1 MKNIKLKDIFVLL
14 IKYMPIIQMVGIL
27 FNNILYYLNKY
38 RIISYCLDFTIGNS
52 IVTIFLLLICS
63 NLFGFCNWHRLI
75 IISNF
80 IVILIANIDATI
92 GIPIT
97 DLELLMLYV
106 IIYLIF
112 LFIIVYKKFCK

>member
-27 FNNILYYLNKY
+27 FNNILYYLDKY

-52 IVTIFLLLICS
+52 IVTTFLLLICS

-112 LFIIVYKKFCK
+112 LFIIVYKRFCK